1 MNLECLDTVVQ
12 NASGAAITVSLLP
25 PHGVVMAADEMMSF
39 PGDLV
44 TRLANNKRKLAAY
57 KTMLA
62 DGKLKILR
70 TPAVVLLD
78 ATTDLVKTL
87 SLDNGTLGTSTP
99 CWSDDPVYSSDGE
112 FTPR

>member
-12 NASGAAITVSLLP
+12 NVSGAAITASMLP
-25 PHGVVMAADEMMSF
+25 PHGVVMAANEMMSF

-44 TRLANNKRKLAAY
+44 TRLSRHKRKLAAF
-57 KTMLA
+57 KSAISSGVLR
-62 DGKLKILR
+62 ILR
-70 TPAVVLLD
+70 TPAVHLLD